1 MYFWRVFGV
10 HLNNNPIQL
19 FFDVIARSESRA
31 LSRFERALIVAF
43 FSRLSPQLLN
53 QFENTGPPPA
63 DREKIKNL
71 PTVQIT
77 EEHVGEWLPA
87 QRASFCCVG
96 GGQGET
102 SG

>member
-1 MYFWRVFGV
+1 MYMNFQRHKYKKKSIIKTG
-10 HLNNNPIQL
+10 L
-19 FFDVIARSESRA
+19 RSKIKPHGAYFITNKS
-31 LSRFERALIVAF
+31 LV
-43 FSRLSPQLLN
+43 SPQLLN

-77 EEHVGEWLPA
+77 EEHVGESPPA
-87 QRASFCCVG
+87 ERAACCCTV
-96 GGQGET
+96 GET